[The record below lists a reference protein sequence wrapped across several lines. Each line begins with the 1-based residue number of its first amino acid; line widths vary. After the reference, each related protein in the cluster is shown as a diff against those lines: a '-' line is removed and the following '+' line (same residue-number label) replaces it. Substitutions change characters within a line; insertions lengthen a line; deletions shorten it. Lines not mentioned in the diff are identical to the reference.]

1 MEFRQKCAL
10 CSTKLAF
17 PAFCVSLLLSTT
29 HVVGQDD
36 VVYPANS
43 EDVSYAALD
52 EWPDFRGIWH
62 PAFGQVSGGEPELKG
77 QYKTFYEQETA
88 KVEADP
94 TYEIPER
101 QSNCEPP
108 GMPYMMTM
116 PYSLE
121 FLFTPGKIVI
131 IQEALMQVRRV
142 YLDGRPFPDNPE
154 PTYFG
159 YSRGHWEGDTLVIET
174 IGLQE
179 GQRLGRRGI
188 TNSEDLKITERIYL
202 DDDNKDVFHLE
213 FTYEDPNV
221 LEEPWIQKHTFR
233 RDREWE
239 ILEYVCAENNRHI
252 LDEQGQTRA
261 VLDD

>member
-1 MEFRQKCAL
+1 MKTIMKCASL
-10 CSTKLAF
+10 SLKLAP
-17 PAFCVSLLLSTT
+17 PAFCLSMLLSGYPAF
-29 HVVGQDD
+29 GQDG
-36 VVYPANS
+36 VVYPANAA
-43 EDVSYAALD
+43 EVSYAALD

-77 QYKTFYEQETA
+77 EYKTFYEQEME
-88 KVEADP
+88 KVRADSS
-94 TYEIPER
+94 YEIPER

-142 YLDGRPFPDNPE
+142 YLDGRPFPDDPD

-159 YSRGHWEGDTLVIET
+159 YSRGHWEDDVLVIET
-174 IGLQE
+174 VGLRE

-188 TNSEDLKITERIYL
+188 TNSEDLKITERIHL
-202 DDDNKDVFHLE
+202 DDENQDVLHLE

-221 LEEPWIQKHTFR
+221 LEEPWVQKHTFR

-252 LDEQGQTRA
+252 VDDQGQTRA